1 MLNKIRNYKN
11 NQQLTN
17 QKIKIFWK
25 KLDKNKKNC
34 MKVNHN
40 INLFQRKLLL
50 YKVN

>member
-1 MLNKIRNYKN
+1 MLNKIRNQKN
-11 NQQLTN
+11 NYQLIN
-17 QKIKIFWK
+17 YKIRIFWK